1 MTLSDQDRDMLMK
14 TLQSKSPEVL
24 QVRMANA
31 LLLLAEGLSPEDV
44 AGLLYIEEET
54 VAGWQKLFAKRS
66 RIAA

>member
-1 MTLSDQDRDMLMK
+1 MHLSDQDRDMLMK

-24 QVRMANA
+24 QVRMANS

-44 AGLLYIEEET
+44 AGILYIEEAT
-54 VAGWQKLFAKRS
+54 VQGWQKLFAKRS